1 MRSST
6 PIFWH
11 SSLMLVNS
19 TDDRY
24 RSPKLHRMTTMSLPA
39 ISGRV
44 ATLRAA
50 TTAAPDE
57 MPQKMPSSLAKRFAI
72 SIESSLLTC
81 TLPTQAQ
88 QQIKQQSHS
97 ISLQSNLTCYTSH
110 DKDSDTTCKCC
121 QKKGRVSE
129 QQNVQRKTSWLAGD
143 KQDSKCRQA
152 EGIASPKNVT
162 KHGLEQNVLCKHA
175 TWYATIVT

>member
-1 MRSST
+1 MIRSST

-11 SSLMLVNS
+11 SSLMLVNR

-39 ISGRV
+39 ISGLV

-57 MPQKMPSSLAKRFAI
+57 MPQKMPSSFAKRFAI

-81 TLPTQAQ
+81 AWPTQAQ
-88 QQIKQQSHS
+88 QQIKRQSHS
-97 ISLQSNLTCYTSH
+97 KATSPVVTEAVMKAAILFAKSADHRQRQRHNRQESSGLQATS
-110 DKDSDTTCKCC
+110 KTASAGR
-121 QKKGRVSE
+121 QKA
-129 QQNVQRKTSWLAGD
+129 L
-143 KQDSKCRQA
+143 QA
-152 EGIASPKNVT
+152 EKNVT
-162 KHGLEQNVLCKHA
+162 THGLEQNVLQQGMPQQ
-175 TWYATIVT
+175 